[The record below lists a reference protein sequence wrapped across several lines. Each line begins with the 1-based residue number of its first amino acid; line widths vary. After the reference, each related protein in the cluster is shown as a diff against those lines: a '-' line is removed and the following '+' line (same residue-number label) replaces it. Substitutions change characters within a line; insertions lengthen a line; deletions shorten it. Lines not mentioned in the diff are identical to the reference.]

1 MAIGIPVFEAVEW
14 REPAPNGGSNAQV
27 FRLLDGRFVLV
38 KFPENPQGELVLAN
52 EFLSCQL
59 AEMLVL
65 PVNRAVL
72 VSIDERLL
80 RSPRQ
85 DNRIPAAF
93 SAGIR
98 CGMIRFEHAEA
109 VAPNDIPALC
119 DNAAEM
125 HGLAVFEQLV
135 CRQDGRQL
143 LMHPSNGAKGKLFGA
158 YDYGYSFGG
167 QPNWSEASL
176 GSLPPATLPGN
187 DPCSGK
193 PYEDDGEALGPIVE
207 RLRQLTV
214 EPIQDMLMRL
224 HTPRWGATAEAVAAL
239 APVLLA
245 RGQTMVR
252 EFDRR
257 YRPLLEGK

>member
-1 MAIGIPVFEAVEW
+1 MADGIPVYEAVEW
-14 REPAPNGGSNAQV
+14 REPAPNGGSSAQV
-27 FRLLDGRFVLV
+27 FRLLDGRFAVV

-52 EFLSCQL
+52 EFMSCQL
-59 AEMLVL
+59 AEMLAV

-80 RSPRQ
+80 RLPRQ

-98 CGMIRFEHAEA
+98 CGMIRFENAGP
-109 VAPNDIPALC
+109 VAPNDIPTLC

-125 HGLAVFEQLV
+125 HGLAVFEQFV

-143 LMHPSNGAKGKLFGA
+143 LMHPGNGAKGKMFGA

-167 QPNWSEASL
+167 QPNWSADSL
-176 GSLPPATLPGN
+176 GSMPPATLPTN
-187 DPCSGK
+187 DPCTGI
-193 PYEDDGEALGPIVE
+193 PYEHTGDELGPIVE
-207 RLRQLTV
+207 KLRALTV
-214 EPIQDMLMRL
+214 EPISNVLTRL
-224 HTPRWGATAEAVAAL
+224 YAPRWGATAEAVAAL
-239 APVLLA
+239 APVLVA
-245 RGQTMVR
+245 RAQSLVR

-257 YRPLLEGK
+257 YRPLLEGN